1 MSGMHQPSSAVNA
14 AVPGR
19 GGHGSERPRRARAEH
34 VTTARGAGRAVPR
47 GGGSGESNGGRGRL
61 RAGRT
66 AGAAAAAEARR
77 VGTFPGR
84 AALSPSFSPGWR
96 SAKPQVSSPHCSRE
110 QTMGSG
116 WLLSRA
122 GPARDSYLA
131 PGVGSHGPRRS
142 WGDDPKRGAAPLL
155 GSVWG
160 VRTRGSP
167 GGTCGWAAPR
177 ELAEIVG
184 PAQPPSPFPRLVR
197 FPGPQ
202 RRAGPLQSG
211 AGTRTRSAGSPGC
224 IALFNLCRADA
235 HKLLLPQF

>member
-1 MSGMHQPSSAVNA
+1 MHQPSSAVNA

-34 VTTARGAGRAVPR
+34 VTNARGAGRAVPR

-84 AALSPSFSPGWR
+84 AALAIVLSRAALRETSGEL
-96 SAKPQVSSPHCSRE
+96 PHGSWE

-116 WLLSRA
+116 WLLSPA

-184 PAQPPSPFPRLVR
+184 PAQPPSSFPRLVR

-202 RRAGPLQSG
+202 RRAGPRQSG

-224 IALFNLCRADA
+224 IALFNLCRTDA